1 MASKLERNFKS
12 SGSWRTTPG
21 GKLEYRFMYI
31 DEFDRRK
38 QKSVTGETEEECFR
52 RADRF
57 LTKMEGIR
65 AGAIEDPTLVELL
78 ERKYRLDYEMHF
90 TGEQGYGRN
99 MDGLKHLRK
108 TRLGQTPVSEIRK
121 EQILGYLRML
131 PKYSDNTISKFY
143 RQLKTG
149 FRVAQEKGMIEKDPM
164 NDSELRRPRSS
175 KATKEVHA
183 LTLKEQRRLVN
194 YLTSKS
200 YRFGSNDYRLQI
212 LISLFSGMRMGEV
225 NALHPED
232 IDFKKGVVHVRHT
245 VSRGFNRIFI
255 KDGTKT
261 PAGMRDIPISNALR
275 PWLEKAL
282 DEFQENDL
290 DLLFYNFRQN
300 GIVESHQVNSYFRR
314 VCMRLEIP
322 VYGQHC
328 LRHTFATRC
337 IESGV
342 RPVVLKTW
350 LGHRDIHT
358 TLDTYTDVFDNLHD
372 DSINVFDSYLGTV

>member
-175 KATKEVHA
+175 KATA
-183 LTLKEQRRLVN
+183 SSTAPR
-194 YLTSKS
+194 
-200 YRFGSNDYRLQI
+200 
-212 LISLFSGMRMGEV
+212 
-225 NALHPED
+225 A
-232 IDFKKGVVHVRHT
+232 
-245 VSRGFNRIFI
+245 
-255 KDGTKT
+255 
-261 PAGMRDIPISNALR
+261 A
-275 PWLEKAL
+275 
-282 DEFQENDL
+282 
-290 DLLFYNFRQN
+290 
-300 GIVESHQVNSYFRR
+300 
-314 VCMRLEIP
+314 
-322 VYGQHC
+322 
-328 LRHTFATRC
+328 
-337 IESGV
+337 
-342 RPVVLKTW
+342 
-350 LGHRDIHT
+350 
-358 TLDTYTDVFDNLHD
+358 
-372 DSINVFDSYLGTV
+372 

>member
-1 MASKLERNFKS
+1 M
-12 SGSWRTTPG
+12 
-21 GKLEYRFMYI
+21 
-31 DEFDRRK
+31 
-38 QKSVTGETEEECFR
+38 
-52 RADRF
+52 
-57 LTKMEGIR
+57 
-65 AGAIEDPTLVELL
+65 
-78 ERKYRLDYEMHF
+78 
-90 TGEQGYGRN
+90 
-99 MDGLKHLRK
+99 
-108 TRLGQTPVSEIRK
+108 SEIRK

-149 FRVAQEKGMIEKDPM
+149 FRVAQEKGMIEKNPM
-164 NDSELRRPRSS
+164 NDSELRRPKSS

-183 LTLKEQRRLVN
+183 LTLKEQKRLVN

-232 IDFKKGVVHVRHT
+232 IDFKKGVVHVRRT

-290 DLLFYNFRQN
+290 GLLFYNFRAD
-300 GIVESHQVNSYFRR
+300 GIIESHQVNSYFRR
-314 VCMRLEIP
+314 VCMN
-322 VYGQHC
+322 
-328 LRHTFATRC
+328 LRSPSTA
-337 IESGV
+337 
-342 RPVVLKTW
+342 
-350 LGHRDIHT
+350 
-358 TLDTYTDVFDNLHD
+358 
-372 DSINVFDSYLGTV
+372 SIV